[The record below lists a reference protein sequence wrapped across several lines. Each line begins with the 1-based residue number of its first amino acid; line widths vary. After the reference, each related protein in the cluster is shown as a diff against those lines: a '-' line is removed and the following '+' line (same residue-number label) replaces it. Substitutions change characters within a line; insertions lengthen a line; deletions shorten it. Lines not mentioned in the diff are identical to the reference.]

1 MDATME
7 AILIMLAAYVLFQQG
22 WQRGLRLFNWC
33 KDRYNSYIKSKKSQ
47 HHTENTEEE

>member
-22 WQRGLRLFNWC
+22 WQRGLRLHNWC
-33 KDRYNSYIKSKKSQ
+33 KDRYNNYTKSKKQ
-47 HHTENTEEE
+47 HQHAENTEEE